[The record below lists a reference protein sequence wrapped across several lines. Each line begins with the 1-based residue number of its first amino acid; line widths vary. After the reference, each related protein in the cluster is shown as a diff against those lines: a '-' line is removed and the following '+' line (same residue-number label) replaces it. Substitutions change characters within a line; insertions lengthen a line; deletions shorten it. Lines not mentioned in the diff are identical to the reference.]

1 MSQNWRTITAPWWR
15 ALTPPPDLTVSQWAD
30 AERRLSA
37 ESSAEPGRWIT
48 ARAEYQRGIMDAVSD
63 PAVKQVVFIKSAQV
77 GATEI
82 FGNICGFFMSQD
94 PSPILVIQPTLEMGQ
109 TWSKDRLAPM
119 IRDTPALR
127 DLVADAK
134 SRDGDNTL
142 MHKAFPGGHVT
153 IAGAN
158 SPAGLA
164 SRPIRVV
171 LCDEVDRYPASAGTE
186 GDPVSLA
193 FKRTTTFWNRK
204 MVLGSTPGIKG
215 ESRIEAAFE
224 ESDQRRFHVPC
235 PDCGH
240 EQTLKWAQV
249 RWERDEDETGKT
261 VAHYP
266 ETAEYACEEC
276 GSLWSDAR
284 RWRAVSE
291 GRWQAGAPFN
301 GVAGFHI
308 NELYSPWVRLSET
321 VQSWV
326 NAKGN
331 PERLKTFINTALGET
346 WEERGEGV
354 EATGLDALRENYG
367 PEDLPDEAIFAT
379 AGVDTQGDRLE
390 VERVCWDAEE
400 QSWGAQYDV
409 LYGDPAQQQVW
420 DDLDALLLEPMYTR
434 SGRVVRVEAAA
445 VDSGGHHAAMVM
457 RFCQERFRRRVY
469 AIKGQGGTGVPVW
482 PRKSSKAKHA
492 GMVFSVGVDT
502 IKDMVYSRWSI
513 PAGEPGACHLPADP
527 ETGYDEGWAAQVT
540 SEQKQTRY
548 KAGRPYGVWFLPA
561 GKRNEALDC
570 RVYATAAM
578 RSLPRHMRVS
588 PPRHVE
594 VRETSGDRAPPVPAA
609 QAATPV
615 RRRGNAFLGTQ
626 DWSL

>member
-1 MSQNWRTITAPWWR
+1 MSQNWRTITATWWR

-37 ESSAEPGRWIT
+37 EASAEPGRWVT

-63 PAVKQVVFIKSAQV
+63 PSVRQVVFIKSAQV

-82 FGNICGFFMSQD
+82 VGNICGFYMSQD
-94 PSPILVIQPTLEMGQ
+94 PSPLLVIQPTLEMGQ

-119 IRDTPALR
+119 IRDTPALHG
-127 DLVADAK
+127 LVGDAR

-204 MVLGSTPGIKG
+204 MILVSTPGIKG
-215 ESRIEAAFE
+215 ESRIEPAFE
-224 ESDQRRFHVPC
+224 ESDQRRFYVPC

-240 EQTLKWAQV
+240 RQTLKWSQV
-249 RWERDEDETGKT
+249 RWDRDEEDGKAT
-261 VAHYP
+261 THHP

-284 RWRAVSE
+284 RWKAISKGEWR
-291 GRWQAGAPFN
+291 AGAPFN

-308 NELYSPWVRLSET
+308 NEIYSPWVKLSET
-321 VQSWV
+321 VQAFID
-326 NAKGN
+326 AKSN
-331 PERLKTFINTALGET
+331 PERLKAFINTALGET

-354 EATGLDALRENYG
+354 EASGLDALREAYG
-367 PEDLPDEAIFAT
+367 PEDLPDEVAFAT

-390 VERVCWDAEE
+390 IERVCWDEIE

-420 DDLDALLLEPMYTR
+420 DDLDALLLEPMHTK
-434 SGRVVRVEAAA
+434 SGRVVRVEATAI
-445 VDSGGHHAAMVM
+445 DSGGHHAAMVLK
-457 RFCQERFRRRVY
+457 FCRERFRRRVY
-469 AIKGQGGTGVPVW
+469 AIKGQGGAGVPVW
-482 PRKSSKAKHA
+482 PRKSSKSRHA
-492 GMVFSVGVDT
+492 GMVFSIGVDT
-502 IKDMVYSRWSI
+502 IKDMVYSRWGI
-513 PAGEPGACHLPADP
+513 PSGEPGACHLPADP
-527 ETGYDEGWAAQVT
+527 ETGYDEGWMAQVT

-561 GKRNEALDC
+561 GKRNEGLDC

-578 RSLPRHMRVS
+578 RALPGHMRHATAQ
-588 PPRHVE
+588 HV
-594 VRETSGDRAPPVPAA
+594 VRDEHVGNQPAPPPKA
-609 QAATPV
+609 QPPK
-615 RRRGNAFLGTQ
+615 RRGNSFLGTQ